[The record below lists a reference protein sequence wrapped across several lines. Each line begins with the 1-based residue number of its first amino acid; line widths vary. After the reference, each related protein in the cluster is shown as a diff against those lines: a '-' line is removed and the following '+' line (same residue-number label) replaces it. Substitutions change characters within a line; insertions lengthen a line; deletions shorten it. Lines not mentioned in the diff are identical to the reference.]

1 MDSCEACGFVYD
13 EVNPRA
19 VAGRLR
25 SYPPQYR
32 DAMSG
37 GAEVLARRRP
47 EAAVWSALEYL
58 CHVRDVLFVQRDRV
72 VLAQVEERPSVDRM
86 YRDERVELCGYS
98 SQDVQEALDQ
108 MSMAAGLCALV
119 FDRLDDPAWSRPLVY
134 NWPRPTE
141 RDLAWLGRHTVH
153 EAHHHLQDVV
163 GVLRRL
169 SGPGGP

>member
-1 MDSCEACGFVYD
+1 MDSCETCGFVY
-13 EVNPRA
+13 EQVELRA
-19 VAGRLR
+19 VAERLS

-37 GAEVLARRRP
+37 VPDILSRRRP
-47 EAAVWSALEYL
+47 ESGVWSALEYL
-58 CHVRDVLFVQRDRV
+58 CHVRDVFCVQRDRV
-72 VLAQVEERPSVDRM
+72 VLAQVEERPSVCRM

-98 SQDVQEALDQ
+98 SQDVREALDQ
-108 MSMAAGLCALV
+108 LSMAARLCALV
-119 FDRLDDPAWSRPLVY
+119 FDHLDDTAWRRPLVY

-153 EAHHHLQDVV
+153 EAHHHLQDIV

-169 SGPGGP
+169 NGPGGL